1 MAHGNFVPY
10 QFPFSNPLHPC
21 SDQHKISLYRSIAES
36 VIKVMRIK
44 EMIAN
49 LGSFD
54 LLMNSPCQCQR
65 KSIEK
70 SVENIDTEV
79 RM

>member
-1 MAHGNFVPY
+1 MAHGKFVPY
-10 QFPFSNPLHPC
+10 QFPFSNPLYPF

-54 LLMNSPCQCQR
+54 L
-65 KSIEK
+65 
-70 SVENIDTEV
+70 
-79 RM
+79 

>member
-1 MAHGNFVPY
+1 MAHGKFVPY

-54 LLMNSPCQCQR
+54 L
-65 KSIEK
+65 
-70 SVENIDTEV
+70 
-79 RM
+79 